1 MQYIQISLIKF
12 ENHWELFA
20 LERVL
25 KSTSETSGTVY
36 CGHQSLNDGS
46 SIPALSSF
54 SNYLGSKT
62 KVLKNHLPGRVRIS
76 LAQGLFSLL
85 SRFEESLFLAL
96 HIQTKSTCTYT
107 QHTRMRV
114 WPCKELWTAAF
125 ASFVLCPKTGS
136 EFLRCD
142 SMLFQFEPF
151 SNSLQTSC
159 VTALRLTQFIFTSRA
174 ANRQERAA
182 QKTREIPLG
191 DKPGF
196 KTIGLLLLKI
206 VYKSSRR
213 CLLSVLYLGEAY
225 TSVKTNN

>member
-1 MQYIQISLIKF
+1 
-12 ENHWELFA
+12 
-20 LERVL
+20 
-25 KSTSETSGTVY
+25 
-36 CGHQSLNDGS
+36 
-46 SIPALSSF
+46 
-54 SNYLGSKT
+54 
-62 KVLKNHLPGRVRIS
+62 
-76 LAQGLFSLL
+76 
-85 SRFEESLFLAL
+85 
-96 HIQTKSTCTYT
+96 
-107 QHTRMRV
+107 
-114 WPCKELWTAAF
+114 
-125 ASFVLCPKTGS
+125 
-136 EFLRCD
+136 
-142 SMLFQFEPF
+142 MLFQFEPL

-174 ANRQERAA
+174 ANRQEHAA